1 MKKRRARPA
10 EQRHGIAADACE
22 HYHADL
28 HRFLMWR
35 LRNAH
40 AAQELAQ
47 EAYLRLLRVE
57 RSELIRKPR
66 AYLYRIA
73 LNLVYELRL
82 KEQRELVTFDSEML
96 DGLADKIGSG
106 ALDDPDERAADQQ
119 QIEVIL
125 EQLPP
130 LYRAIFVLRK
140 RDGLSYPEIAQQ
152 LDISVH
158 TVKKYL
164 ARAVAMCRNARWRE

>member
-1 MKKRRARPA
+1 MKKRRAQSA
-10 EQRHGIAADACE
+10 EHGIAAEACE
-22 HYHADL
+22 QYHADL

-35 LRNAH
+35 LRNAQT
-40 AAQELAQ
+40 AQELAQ
-47 EAYLRLLRVE
+47 EAYLRLLRIE
-57 RSELIRKPR
+57 RSDLIRKPR

-96 DGLADKIGSG
+96 DGLAEITGGGS
-106 ALDDPDERAADQQ
+106 PDEQDARAADLQ
-119 QIEVIL
+119 QIEAIL

-140 RDGLSYPEIAQQ
+140 RDGLSYQEIARQ